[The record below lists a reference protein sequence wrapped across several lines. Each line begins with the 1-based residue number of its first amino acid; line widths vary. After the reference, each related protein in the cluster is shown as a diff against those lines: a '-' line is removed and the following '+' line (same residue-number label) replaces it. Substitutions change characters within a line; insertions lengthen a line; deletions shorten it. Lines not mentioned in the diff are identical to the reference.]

1 MVWDSMATA
10 TWFDGAMLVLFAVV
24 LVYTRNQLSNSRGAL
39 LIALG
44 VVVQSC
50 VYLVEIIALHA
61 LPKLASEQ
69 IAQQTLAT
77 LSNLRGTITVLAM
90 LAIVAGF
97 MLIQHRTRATIT
109 ALREGQRQLSSVLD
123 ATPDGI
129 LTLDRDGR
137 VTTVN
142 GAAERLFDT
151 SRHWLIGTAIRDLLP
166 DVPIDPADVTTVD
179 ETPARRRDG
188 TRFTAAVTVLLSGSK
203 PGEYVVTVRDISR
216 QLELEAALRRSQRL
230 DAVGHLSGGIAHD
243 FNNHLTVI
251 LGYVEM
257 LDGPDLTPELQQGLA
272 RIREAAQRST
282 RLTNQLLAF
291 SRRQILEPRVVDV
304 NALIEQMMG
313 LIRSSVA
320 ENVAVD
326 TLLATDLRPVRVDP
340 SQLEQVLLN
349 LVLNA
354 RDALPDGGNLHIE
367 TANVSLDERYRE
379 THESA
384 LPGPYVMLSIR
395 DDGTGIDAASLEHIF
410 EPFFTTK
417 EIGTGLGLATV
428 QGIVAQSGGTI
439 DVLSEPGRGTTFKIY
454 LPPAE
459 IEAEPVELSDEPYVP
474 QAASSERVLVVEDEQ
489 LLRELVAAT
498 LAREGY
504 DVLQAADGEEGIRV
518 GLAETPDLLIT
529 DVVMPKCS
537 GVDVSRELLAHD
549 PGLRVIFMSGY
560 AEDRLSQQGEL
571 DPTVTL
577 LRKPFTPDRLLSL
590 TRATLDERPRARTN
604 GAAEP

>member
-1 MVWDSMATA
+1 MATA

-39 LIALG
+39 LIAFG
-44 VVVQSC
+44 AVVQSC

-77 LSNLRGTITVLAM
+77 LSEVRGIITVLAM
-90 LAIVAGF
+90 LTIVAGF
-97 MLIQHRTRATIT
+97 MLIQHRTRATTT

-179 ETPARRRDG
+179 ETPAQRRDG
-188 TRFTAAVTVLLSGSK
+188 THFTAAVTVLLSGSK

-257 LDGPDLTPELQQGLA
+257 LDGPDLAPELQQGLA

-459 IEAEPVELSDEPYVP
+459 TEAEPGELSDEPYVA

-560 AEDRLSQQGEL
+560 AEDRLSEQGEL

-604 GAAEP
+604 GAAES